1 MYVRG
6 LCEKYDWIGSVVMI
20 DPSVPTENLLASLVV
35 PATCMVGR
43 DYNIPMIEFCSR
55 FPISRKLDDVE
66 EMKIMSK
73 LVEFNKGM
81 ASALAKLNEVTT
93 FRSAAGYSH
102 DAGFVDTVG
111 PTMDCVLRFLD
122 DLFERMSLEALAQL
136 EAVTIDELWSGTDAD
151 LGQKRV
157 EKWNAI
163 KSKMGE
169 SYERAKHL
177 VSQAVPT
184 RPIDAIYKKC
194 NHCGI
199 VYVKPIG
206 CDFGTS
212 CGASIGGQD
221 VLPWTYEYVRGR
233 GFSIVQNQ
241 KMGAFEAAAFKL
253 RRAFSVMVTK
263 RPDKYYGGADAGA
276 VVQQHTFDKPCG
288 KPISWE
294 TMIPLSLE
302 ELQRHKLIPDGVI
315 YEVTHSQSSV
325 QKKDMSMA
333 MKLKEVSKALE
344 VDTTLS
350 MALQISSAYEQVGAE
365 EDKSLPLPKRVAELY
380 RIVIG
385 TDEIVDGWTVVGTD
399 EIGDD

>member
-163 KSKMGE
+163 KSKM
-169 SYERAKHL
+169 
-177 VSQAVPT
+177 
-184 RPIDAIYKKC
+184 
-194 NHCGI
+194 
-199 VYVKPIG
+199 
-206 CDFGTS
+206 
-212 CGASIGGQD
+212 
-221 VLPWTYEYVRGR
+221 
-233 GFSIVQNQ
+233 
-241 KMGAFEAAAFKL
+241 
-253 RRAFSVMVTK
+253 
-263 RPDKYYGGADAGA
+263 
-276 VVQQHTFDKPCG
+276 
-288 KPISWE
+288 
-294 TMIPLSLE
+294 
-302 ELQRHKLIPDGVI
+302 
-315 YEVTHSQSSV
+315 
-325 QKKDMSMA
+325 
-333 MKLKEVSKALE
+333 
-344 VDTTLS
+344 
-350 MALQISSAYEQVGAE
+350 
-365 EDKSLPLPKRVAELY
+365 
-380 RIVIG
+380 
-385 TDEIVDGWTVVGTD
+385 
-399 EIGDD
+399 